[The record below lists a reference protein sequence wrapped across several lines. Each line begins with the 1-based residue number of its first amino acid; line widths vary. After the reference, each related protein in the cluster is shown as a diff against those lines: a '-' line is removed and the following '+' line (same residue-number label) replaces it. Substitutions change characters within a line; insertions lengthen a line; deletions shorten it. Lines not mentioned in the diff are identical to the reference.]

1 MDRPLTRLLVIYP
14 GALGDT
20 LVALPVLA
28 ALKQSYAPAVLELI
42 GHPALLEVLPG
53 RSAVDRMRS
62 IEGPEFHALLGDL
75 EAIPRAQKALFE
87 MCDVAIA
94 WVPDSEGQL
103 KRTLTKLRIPC
114 VIVRSPGLRE
124 PGPRH
129 AMERFRD
136 TLSELDRPIRPTPA
150 TLIPTDLDLASGRTR
165 LIQAGLDPAVV
176 PVVAVHPG
184 SGSPFKCWPAD
195 RFADLIRELL
205 RQGAGIVVLE
215 GPADSDTGAV
225 LTRLLAPL
233 RVPRLTNCGLATVV
247 RVLAHCRAFVGN
259 DSGLTHLAAAL
270 GIPTICVW
278 GPTDPAVWA
287 PWGNHVLALRGDAEC
302 RCPKREDQLWC
313 LDRVCLS
320 IPVQRVQEALQH
332 TVFDAV

>member
-75 EAIPRAQKALFE
+75 EAIPPVQQALFE
-87 MCDVAIA
+87 RFDVAIA

-103 KRTLTKLRIPC
+103 KRTLMKLRIPC

-124 PGPRH
+124 PGLRH

-136 TLSELDRPIRPTPA
+136 TLSEAHSSGIG
-150 TLIPTDLDLASGRTR
+150 SGRR
-165 LIQAGLDPAVV
+165 SCCGGSSRERE
-176 PVVAVHPG
+176 PVQVLACRSVCRPHPG
-184 SGSPFKCWPAD
+184 T
-195 RFADLIRELL
+195 FAP
-205 RQGAGIVVLE
+205 G
-215 GPADSDTGAV
+215 
-225 LTRLLAPL
+225 
-233 RVPRLTNCGLATVV
+233 
-247 RVLAHCRAFVGN
+247 
-259 DSGLTHLAAAL
+259 
-270 GIPTICVW
+270 
-278 GPTDPAVWA
+278 
-287 PWGNHVLALRGDAEC
+287 RGDRRARGAC
-302 RCPKREDQLWC
+302 G
-313 LDRVCLS
+313 
-320 IPVQRVQEALQH
+320 
-332 TVFDAV
+332 